1 MSART
6 YGWEEV
12 HRQSSALPAD
22 LLALSAPAAK
32 AAGTVARRLG
42 APRRLV
48 LLGSGD
54 SLYAALAALPAFA
67 TAGIR
72 GRAMSGGEFLT
83 RVPSPAAC
91 GGPATVVGISASG
104 GNPTVLE
111 AMAEAGRLGH
121 PTVAVTCVA
130 DGRLTR
136 AADAAVVLS
145 PGSSA
150 PSPGIRTYQAML
162 LSLLHLAH
170 AWGGTDA
177 TASAALD
184 PGLLARTQRVSI
196 LGARTTADTV
206 ARMLAPVPLVQVV
219 SGVSA
224 LGTARYLAAKFSETA
239 GVPAVAADDE
249 DWWHVHRFGHDVRHP
264 VLFFL
269 TPGPDRA
276 RALGF
281 ARRTAERSPLIVV
294 AAEGDEEA
302 RAVGAVTVPTAARI
316 VDTVRPLVDAAVAA
330 PLALALARH
339 LGRLPFCRH

>member
-1 MSART
+1 MSVRD
-6 YGWEEV
+6 YSLEEV
-12 HRQSSALPAD
+12 HRQISALPED
-22 LLALSAPAAK
+22 LSALAAPAAK
-32 AAGTVARRLG
+32 AAAKAARRLG

-54 SLYAALAALPAFA
+54 SLFAAIAALPAFA
-67 TAGIR
+67 AAGIR
-72 GRAMSGGEFLT
+72 GRAMSGGAFLT
-83 RVPSPAAC
+83 RVPSPVTC

-121 PTVAVTCVA
+121 PTVAVTCAA
-130 DGRLTR
+130 DGRLAR
-136 AADAAVVLS
+136 AADTAVVLA

-162 LSLLHLAH
+162 LSLLHLAQ
-170 AWGGTDA
+170 AWGWTEAGA
-177 TASAALD
+177 PAALD
-184 PGLLARTQRVSI
+184 PGPLARAQRLSI
-196 LGARTTADTV
+196 LGARATADAV
-206 ARMLAPVPLVQVV
+206 AQLLAPVPLVQLV

-239 GVPAVAADDE
+239 GVPAMAADDE

-269 TPGPDRA
+269 TPGPGRA
-276 RALGF
+276 RALEF
-281 ARRTAERSPLIVV
+281 ARRTAARSPLIVV

-302 RAVGAVTVPTAARI
+302 RAVGALTVPTAARI
-316 VDTVRPLVDAAVAA
+316 VGTVRPLVDAAVAA

-339 LGRLPFCRH
+339 LGRLPFCRQ